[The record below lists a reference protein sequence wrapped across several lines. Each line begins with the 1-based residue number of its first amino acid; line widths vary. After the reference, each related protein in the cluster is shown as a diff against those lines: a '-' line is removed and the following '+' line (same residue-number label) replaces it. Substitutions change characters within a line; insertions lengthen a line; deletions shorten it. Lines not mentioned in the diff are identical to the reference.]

1 MLGGEVTD
9 TAVCG
14 VRICSVVPAWRW
26 SNCRGKKTVLFQR
39 KLYGQQFL
47 RMRETGIARNLAQP
61 WDAGS
66 LITSINTPGC
76 STTCVYLERNPFMRL
91 SREES
96 FLWCVWTGLWS
107 PINST
112 TSRVDSTMVVSRFHL
127 AWLNF
132 LFFQQRTVLHT
143 HTHAQ
148 SSCLSREEKDYRG
161 YTLPEAVC
169 CNPHPSEPF

>member
-47 RMRETGIARNLAQP
+47 RMRETGIVRNLVQP

-112 TSRVDSTMVVSRFHL
+112 TSRVDSTTVVSRFHL